1 MKKIGLTIVLL
12 LSVFWGFSQNSLNDY
27 KYVIVEKQFHF
38 QNEEGQYNLN
48 EFVRFLFK
56 KNGFNPILTSDI
68 YPDDL
73 KRDYCLALTSEIKA
87 KGALRTKVYLTL
99 KNCNNEI
106 VFESE
111 GITKEKSFD
120 KAYMKGI
127 RNAFDAF
134 QDVNYVYTPKES
146 SDTKADLA
154 TNTEVVNAEV
164 STVSF
169 DDNKALK
176 AIPTKNG
183 FALKDAKGNTIYQ
196 IIKSQRDD
204 MFFLTNNQGVLYKK
218 EDNKW
223 VREFM
228 KDGVATSEILHIE
241 F

>member
-1 MKKIGLTIVLL
+1 MKRIGLTIVLL
-12 LSVFWGFSQNSLNDY
+12 MSIFCGYAQHNLNDY

-38 QNEEGQYNLN
+38 QNEENQYDLN

-99 KNCNNEI
+99 RNCNNEI
-106 VFESE
+106 VFKSE
-111 GITKEKSFD
+111 GVTKEKSFD

-134 QDVNYVYTPKES
+134 EDIYYVYTPKENN
-146 SDTKADLA
+146 DEKEDIAITA
-154 TNTEVVNAEV
+154 EVVKNEV
-164 STVSF
+164 SQISF
-169 DDNKALK
+169 DSNIVLK
-176 AIPTKNG
+176 AIPTKG
-183 FALKDAKGNTIYQ
+183 GYDLKDVNGNTIYQ

-204 MFFLTNNQGVLYKK
+204 MFFLNNNQGVLYKK

-228 KDGVATSEILHIE
+228 KDGVATTEILHIE